1 MKLTKVTLHKYK
13 SFLTEQ
19 MVLIEENVTRIVGKN
34 ESGKTAF
41 LEALSKFNYF
51 DDVDKSFVFDKTH
64 DYPRNE
70 LKDYAKAYPEN
81 DFEVITCDFEIS
93 ESLRK
98 QISESVGP
106 EVFEQSSI
114 SISKSYN
121 GTKTYKNI
129 SCNVY
134 QFIKNFLK
142 KYTISTEDLTSLQKS
157 TSLKALYDAL
167 LLNAEYN
174 GSATELKK
182 IYIDNG
188 FSEWSNDL
196 SAFIAKTFIA
206 PNIPVFWYF
215 DEYYTI
221 PPQISLTRYVNKS
234 FDVTLTKEQY
244 DISSALFELAGID
257 TKKLL
262 SDDDHESYIAE
273 LEATSNS
280 ITDKFL
286 EYWSTNNNLEIQF
299 EVQTISGD
307 KLLNIRIRNIKHR
320 VTLPLKNRSK
330 GFTWFFSFLVWFSKI
345 QDKKNVI
352 VLLDEPGLN
361 LHAEAQADLLRYI
374 DEAIS
379 PKYQTIYTTHS
390 PFMIEP
396 SKLSQVRTVYDSGD
410 SKVGSII
417 SDALEEKDK
426 STLFPLQAA
435 LGYDIAQNLYISS
448 NNLLVEGVADLVYLT
463 VISEKLKE
471 LDKNY
476 LDESITIIPVG
487 GLDKVATFISLLRG
501 NKLKVACFLDTFTD
515 QKGKSR
521 MTDLFREKIIKENN
535 VRFVDEFNTNLTSA
549 EFEDLFSADEYIS
562 LFNKSFSEFADIDT
576 TKINDEISIIP
587 NINKLI
593 GKSRFNHYTPANYLS
608 KHTEILDSLSE
619 QTIERF
625 DNIFKTINKLFK

>member
-1 MKLTKVTLHKYK
+1 M
-13 SFLTEQ
+13 
-19 MVLIEENVTRIVGKN
+19 
-34 ESGKTAF
+34 
-41 LEALSKFNYF
+41 
-51 DDVDKSFVFDKTH
+51 
-64 DYPRNE
+64 
-70 LKDYAKAYPEN
+70 
-81 DFEVITCDFEIS
+81 
-93 ESLRK
+93 
-98 QISESVGP
+98 
-106 EVFEQSSI
+106 
-114 SISKSYN
+114 
-121 GTKTYKNI
+121 
-129 SCNVY
+129 Y

-174 GSATELKK
+174 GIATELKK

>member
-1 MKLTKVTLHKYK
+1 M
-13 SFLTEQ
+13 
-19 MVLIEENVTRIVGKN
+19 
-34 ESGKTAF
+34 
-41 LEALSKFNYF
+41 
-51 DDVDKSFVFDKTH
+51 
-64 DYPRNE
+64 
-70 LKDYAKAYPEN
+70 
-81 DFEVITCDFEIS
+81 
-93 ESLRK
+93 
-98 QISESVGP
+98 
-106 EVFEQSSI
+106 
-114 SISKSYN
+114 
-121 GTKTYKNI
+121 
-129 SCNVY
+129 
-134 QFIKNFLK
+134 
-142 KYTISTEDLTSLQKS
+142 
-157 TSLKALYDAL
+157 
-167 LLNAEYN
+167 
-174 GSATELKK
+174 
-182 IYIDNG
+182 
-188 FSEWSNDL
+188 
-196 SAFIAKTFIA
+196 
-206 PNIPVFWYF
+206 
-215 DEYYTI
+215 
-221 PPQISLTRYVNKS
+221 
-234 FDVTLTKEQY
+234 
-244 DISSALFELAGID
+244 
-257 TKKLL
+257 
-262 SDDDHESYIAE
+262 
-273 LEATSNS
+273 
-280 ITDKFL
+280 
-286 EYWSTNNNLEIQF
+286 
-299 EVQTISGD
+299 
-307 KLLNIRIRNIKHR
+307 
-320 VTLPLKNRSK
+320 
-330 GFTWFFSFLVWFSKI
+330 
-345 QDKKNVI
+345 
-352 VLLDEPGLN
+352 
-361 LHAEAQADLLRYI
+361 
-374 DEAIS
+374 
-379 PKYQTIYTTHS
+379 
-390 PFMIEP
+390 
-396 SKLSQVRTVYDSGD
+396 YDSGD

>member
-1 MKLTKVTLHKYK
+1 M
-13 SFLTEQ
+13 
-19 MVLIEENVTRIVGKN
+19 I
-34 ESGKTAF
+34 
-41 LEALSKFNYF
+41 
-51 DDVDKSFVFDKTH
+51 
-64 DYPRNE
+64 
-70 LKDYAKAYPEN
+70 
-81 DFEVITCDFEIS
+81 
-93 ESLRK
+93 
-98 QISESVGP
+98 
-106 EVFEQSSI
+106 
-114 SISKSYN
+114 
-121 GTKTYKNI
+121 
-129 SCNVY
+129 
-134 QFIKNFLK
+134 
-142 KYTISTEDLTSLQKS
+142 
-157 TSLKALYDAL
+157 
-167 LLNAEYN
+167 
-174 GSATELKK
+174 
-182 IYIDNG
+182 
-188 FSEWSNDL
+188 
-196 SAFIAKTFIA
+196 
-206 PNIPVFWYF
+206 
-215 DEYYTI
+215 
-221 PPQISLTRYVNKS
+221 
-234 FDVTLTKEQY
+234 
-244 DISSALFELAGID
+244 
-257 TKKLL
+257 
-262 SDDDHESYIAE
+262 
-273 LEATSNS
+273 
-280 ITDKFL
+280 
-286 EYWSTNNNLEIQF
+286 
-299 EVQTISGD
+299 
-307 KLLNIRIRNIKHR
+307 
-320 VTLPLKNRSK
+320 
-330 GFTWFFSFLVWFSKI
+330 
-345 QDKKNVI
+345 
-352 VLLDEPGLN
+352 
-361 LHAEAQADLLRYI
+361 LLRYI

-487 GLDKVATFISLLRG
+487 GLDKVSTFISLLRG